1 MHIVTPSITTYMTEL
16 LPLRH
21 PVLLRME
28 ERAREN
34 GFPIIGP
41 LVGTW
46 LSQLVRLTGARRI
59 MELGSGFGYSAL
71 WFADALDADAEIIC
85 TDGDDVNRS
94 YAEEAFTEFGVR
106 PSIRFHSGD
115 ALTLFAAVDGDFDLI
130 FCDIDKHEYPDA
142 YRAAFP
148 RLRPGG
154 VLVFDNAL
162 WSGRMLEGDDSAA
175 TRGVEE
181 LNRLAFDDTSCHAS
195 LVPIRDGL
203 LVCTARGR

>member
-1 MHIVTPSITTYMTEL
+1 MHIVTPAITSYMTEL
-16 LPLRH
+16 LPQRH

-46 LSQLVRLTGARRI
+46 LSQLARLTGARRI

-71 WFADALDADAEIIC
+71 WFADVLGSDAEIIC
-85 TDGDDVNRS
+85 TDGDADNRR
-94 YAEEAFTEFGVR
+94 YAEDAFSEVGVR
-106 PSIRFHSGD
+106 PRITFHTGD
-115 ALTLFAAVDGDFDLI
+115 ALRLFADTPGDFDLI

-148 RLRPGG
+148 RLQAGG

-162 WSGRMLEGDDSAA
+162 WSGRMLEGDESTD

-181 LNRLAFDDTSCHAS
+181 VNRLAFGDAACHAS
-195 LVPIRDGL
+195 HVPIRDGL
-203 LVCTARGR
+203 LVCTARGE

>member
-1 MHIVTPSITTYMTEL
+1 MHIVTPAITTYMTEL
-16 LPLRH
+16 LPQRH
-21 PVLLRME
+21 AVLQRME

-46 LSQLVRLTGARRI
+46 LSQLARLTGARRI

-71 WFADALDADAEIIC
+71 WFADVLGGDAEIIC
-85 TDGDDVNRS
+85 TDGDEDNRR
-94 YAEEAFTEFGVR
+94 YAEDAFAEVGVR
-106 PSIRFHSGD
+106 PRISFHTGD
-115 ALTLFAAVDGDFDLI
+115 ALQLFADIPGDFDLV

-162 WSGRMLEGDDSAA
+162 WSGRMLEGDESAA
-175 TRGVEE
+175 THGVAE
-181 LNRLAFDDTSCHAS
+181 LNRIAFADPACHAS
-195 LVPIRDGL
+195 HVPIRDGL
-203 LVCTARGR
+203 LVCTARGE